1 MHLSKECGLDIFLSY
16 KHGFVTRQRAA
27 GSLQLLTSTTK
38 VQGIHFGVCCCTEH
52 TLQKMLTARELGS
65 RARTKNF
72 LLLPHRHGR
81 YLRYTASVH
90 RTVEKMKVET
100 LTPSENQSGFLARS
114 FYLATL
120 ASGGES
126 LKSSKS
132 TLTFLV
138 NSNENSHTVYFLRNR
153 GYCTMKV
160 WKDQNFFFAMVVKR
174 KVS

>member
-1 MHLSKECGLDIFLSY
+1 MDLLPDRGQLALYSSLHPQPRSKAYTLV
-16 KHGFVTRQRAA
+16 FVAVPNTLCKRCSQHVSLAA
-27 GSLQLLTSTTK
+27 GRRPKTFS
-38 VQGIHFGVCCCTEH
+38 FFH
-52 TLQKMLTARELGS
+52 TGMVAI
-65 RARTKNF
+65 
-72 LLLPHRHGR
+72 
-81 YLRYTASVH
+81 YTVSVH
-90 RTVEKMKVET
+90 CTVEKMKVET

-126 LKSSKS
+126 LKSSKW

-160 WKDQNFFFAMVVKR
+160 WKDQNFFFCNGRQEKGFLTEQSYPQR
-174 KVS
+174 DDYS